1 VSSANRQRRLQNR
14 ETRKLAAEEH
24 LRRTK
29 RQRIVFAVGG
39 FVLAVVVALVLVVRP
54 WKGGS
59 NSAASTTTTLG
70 PTTTELPSVAGKP
83 CVAVSSPLPKGAPA
97 VPVKVGPPPTK
108 LVKQDLT
115 VGTGA
120 VVEPGA
126 TIGADYIGVAC
137 STGKIFDSSY
147 SRNQSITTSLSD
159 VVQGWQEG
167 IPGMRVGGTRLL
179 GLPPALAYGS
189 ASPPGSGIAPNETLW
204 FVVHIKSTKTAAATT
219 TTAPPVTTTPR
230 VATTTAPAVTTTS

>member
-1 VSSANRQRRLQNR
+1 LQNR
-14 ETRKLAAEEH
+14 ETRKFAAEEH

-39 FVLAVVVALVLVVRP
+39 LLLAVVVALVLVVRP

-70 PTTTELPSVAGKP
+70 PTTTALPSAAGKP
-83 CVAVSSPLPKGAPA
+83 CVAVADPLPKGSPA
-97 VPVKVGPPPTK
+97 VPVKVGPPPTQ
-108 LVKQDLT
+108 LVKQDLK

-120 VVEPGA
+120 VVAPGA

-147 SRNQSITTSLSD
+147 SRSQPITAPLSQT
-159 VVQGWQEG
+159 VHGWQQG

-189 ASPPGSGIAPNETLW
+189 TSPPNSGIAPNETLW
-204 FVVHIKSTKTAAATT
+204 FVVQVHSTKAAVTT
-219 TTAPPVTTTPR
+219 TTSPPVTTTS
-230 VATTTAPAVTTTS
+230 PAVTTTSSAVTTTS

>member
-1 VSSANRQRRLQNR
+1 VSSANRQRRQQNR

-39 FVLAVVVALVLVVRP
+39 LVLAIVVALVLVVRP

-59 NSAASTTTTLG
+59 DSAASTTTTLG
-70 PTTTELPSVAGKP
+70 PSTTELPSAAGKP

-97 VPVKVGPPPTK
+97 VPVKVGPPPTQ

-120 VVEPGA
+120 VVEPGS

-147 SRNQSITTSLSD
+147 SRNQPITTSLAD
-159 VVQGWQEG
+159 VVQGWQQG

-189 ASPPGSGIAPNETLW
+189 ASPPNSGIAPNETLW
-204 FVVHIKSTKTAAATT
+204 FVVHVNSTTPAAT
-219 TTAPPVTTTPR
+219 
-230 VATTTAPAVTTTS
+230 TTTAPAVTTAPAAGTTTVPAATPTS